1 MTSRT
6 DRLHRISPRS
16 KLSFSSLP
24 FAVAL
29 FLFAGCSKKEPEVLP
44 EVSVEVAAAK
54 KGDVSQIVAAEA
66 VVFPLQQAV
75 VTPKISSTIKSFA
88 VQRGARVRKGQ
99 LLAVLENADL
109 SAAATQSQGEYEQ
122 AEGAFVTSTASS
134 IPEQIQKAELDASS
148 SKAAADAQKQV
159 VESRK
164 ELFQQGALPRRE
176 LDAAEV
182 ALAQAQSQYQQAQK
196 VLDDLRR
203 SGKEQAVKSAGGQF
217 NAAKGKLLS
226 SQAALSYSYIKSP
239 INGVV
244 TDRPLYPGE
253 LATAN
258 QPLLTV
264 MDNSSLIAKAHISQ
278 AQAVGL
284 KKGAEAEIRIAGQDD
299 PIPGK
304 LSLVSPALDPGSTTI
319 EVWVQAAKPP
329 DSLRPGMTVEISI
342 TAATAQ
348 DAVLVPNNSIF
359 QTNDGRELRCGCR
372 LRQRRAPKKCSTW
385 HSRHQRNADHQRPK
399 RRRIGHHFRRIR
411 IARQNQNQNRS
422 SRERR
427 KTPIKLAT
435 SQTGIPPTH
444 RTESPPI
451 SPAKK
456 PPANQNLPARKRS
469 SAHAGAARFS
479 FASKTSSRQLAMVPE
494 NFPAGSVFNYQPGAR
509 RRLSGV

>member
-1 MTSRT
+1 MISRT
-6 DRLHRISPRS
+6 DRLRRISLRT

-29 FLFAGCSKKEPEVLP
+29 FLFAGCSKKEPEVVP
-44 EVSVEVAAAK
+44 EVSVQVIAAK
-54 KGDVSQIVAAEA
+54 KGDVSRIVAAEA

-88 VQRGARVRKGQ
+88 VQRGARVHKGQ

-109 SAAATQSQGEYEQ
+109 SAAATQSKGEYEQ

-148 SKAAADAQKQV
+148 FEAAADAQKKI

-217 NAAKGKLLS
+217 NAAKGKLLA
-226 SQAALSYSYIKSP
+226 SQAALSYSYINSP

-329 DSLRPGMTVEISI
+329 DSLRPGMTVQISI

-348 DAVLVPNNSIF
+348 EAVLVPNNSIF
-359 QTNDGRELRCGCR
+359 QTNDGVNYVVVTGSDNV
-372 LRQRRAPKKCSTW
+372 A
-385 HSRHQRNADHQRPK
+385 HQKNVQL
-399 RRRIGHHFRRIR
+399 GIR
-411 IARQNQNQNRS
+411 
-422 SRERR
+422 
-427 KTPIKLAT
+427 
-435 SQTGIPPTH
+435 GIDETQI
-444 RTESPPI
+444 T
-451 SPAKK
+451 
-456 PPANQNLPARKRS
+456 
-469 SAHAGAARFS
+469 
-479 FASKTSSRQLAMVPE
+479 
-494 NFPAGSVFNYQPGAR
+494 
-509 RRLSGV
+509 SGVNAGESVITSGGYGLPDKTKIKIEAPEKDQDADKAGDKSDRNTADSSDGKPADKSGQKNTGKPKSSGAEKE

>member
-6 DRLHRISPRS
+6 DRRRRIAPRT

-29 FLFAGCSKKEPEVLP
+29 FVFVGCSKKEPEVVP
-44 EVSVEVAAAK
+44 EVSVQVTAAK
-54 KGDVSQIVAAEA
+54 KGDVSRMVAAEA

-109 SAAATQSQGEYEQ
+109 SAAATQSKGEYEQ
-122 AEGAFVTSTASS
+122 AEGAYVTSTASS

-148 SKAAADAQKQV
+148 SQAAANAQKQI

-176 LDAAEV
+176 LEAAEV

-217 NAAKGKLLS
+217 DAAKGKLLA

-253 LATAN
+253 LANAN

-284 KKGAEAEIRIAGQDD
+284 KKGAQAEIRIAGQDD
-299 PIPGK
+299 PIPAK

-342 TAATAQ
+342 TAGTAE
-348 DAVLVPNNSIF
+348 DAVIVPNNSIF
-359 QTNDGRELRCGCR
+359 QTNDGTNYVVVAGSDNVAHQKNVQLGIRGVTETQVTSGVNAGESVITSGGYGLPDKTKIKIE
-372 LRQRRAPKKCSTW
+372 APEK
-385 HSRHQRNADHQRPK
+385 NEDADK
-399 RRRIGHHFRRIR
+399 SGGK
-411 IARQNQNQNRS
+411 AGDS
-422 SRERR
+422 SDR
-427 KTPIKLAT
+427 KTADPSDGK
-435 SQTGIPPTH
+435 
-444 RTESPPI
+444 
-451 SPAKK
+451 PADKSGKK
-456 PPANQNLPARKRS
+456 PAGQSKS
-469 SAHAGAARFS
+469 SGTE
-479 FASKTSSRQLAMVPE
+479 KE
-494 NFPAGSVFNYQPGAR
+494 
-509 RRLSGV
+509 

>member
-6 DRLHRISPRS
+6 DRLPRISPRT
-16 KLSFSSLP
+16 KLSFWSLP

-29 FLFAGCSKKEPEVLP
+29 FVFVGCSKKEPEVVP
-44 EVSVEVAAAK
+44 EVSVQVTPAK
-54 KGDVSQIVAAEA
+54 KGDVSRIVAAEA

-109 SAAATQSQGEYEQ
+109 SAAATQSKGEYEQ
-122 AEGAFVTSTASS
+122 AEGAYVTSTASS

-217 NAAKGKLLS
+217 NAAKGKLLA

-329 DSLRPGMTVEISI
+329 DSLRPGMTVQISI

-348 DAVLVPNNSIF
+348 DAVIVPNNSIF
-359 QTNDGRELRCGCR
+359 QTNDGANYVVVTGSDNVAHQKTVQLGIRGVTETQITSGVNAGESVITSGGYGLPDKTKIKIE
-372 LRQRRAPKKCSTW
+372 APEK
-385 HSRHQRNADHQRPK
+385 NEDADTAGDK
-399 RRRIGHHFRRIR
+399 
-411 IARQNQNQNRS
+411 S
-422 SRERR
+422 ER
-427 KTPIKLAT
+427 KTADSSDGKTADKSGKKT
-435 SQTGIPPTH
+435 TGKSKSSG
-444 RTESPPI
+444 TE
-451 SPAKK
+451 K
-456 PPANQNLPARKRS
+456 
-469 SAHAGAARFS
+469 
-479 FASKTSSRQLAMVPE
+479 E
-494 NFPAGSVFNYQPGAR
+494 
-509 RRLSGV
+509 

>member
-6 DRLHRISPRS
+6 DRLRRISPRT

-29 FLFAGCSKKEPEVLP
+29 FVFVGCSKKEPEVVP
-44 EVSVEVAAAK
+44 EVSVQVTPAK
-54 KGDVSQIVAAEA
+54 KGDVSRIVAAEA

-109 SAAATQSQGEYEQ
+109 SAAATQSKGEYEQ
-122 AEGAFVTSTASS
+122 AEGAYVTSTASS

-148 SKAAADAQKQV
+148 SKAAADAQKQI

-217 NAAKGKLLS
+217 NAAKGKLLA

-329 DSLRPGMTVEISI
+329 DSLRPGMTVQISI

-348 DAVLVPNNSIF
+348 DAVIVPNNSIF
-359 QTNDGRELRCGCR
+359 QTNDGANYVVVTGSDNVAHQKNVQLGIRGVTETQITSGVNAGEAVITSGGYGLPDKTKIKIE
-372 LRQRRAPKKCSTW
+372 APEK
-385 HSRHQRNADHQRPK
+385 NEDADKAGDKSDQ
-399 RRRIGHHFRRIR
+399 
-411 IARQNQNQNRS
+411 
-422 SRERR
+422 
-427 KTPIKLAT
+427 KTAGPSGEKPAT
-435 SQTGIPPTH
+435 KSGDN
-444 RTESPPI
+444 SG
-451 SPAKK
+451 KK
-456 PPANQNLPARKRS
+456 PAGKSKS
-469 SAHAGAARFS
+469 SGTE
-479 FASKTSSRQLAMVPE
+479 KE
-494 NFPAGSVFNYQPGAR
+494 
-509 RRLSGV
+509 

>member
-6 DRLHRISPRS
+6 DRLRRISPRT

-29 FLFAGCSKKEPEVLP
+29 FLFAGCSTKEPEVVP
-44 EVSVEVAAAK
+44 EVSVQVTAAK
-54 KGDVSQIVAAEA
+54 KGDVSRIVAAEA

-109 SAAATQSQGEYEQ
+109 SAAATQSQGEYQQ
-122 AEGAFVTSTASS
+122 AEGAYVTSTASS

-217 NAAKGKLLS
+217 NAAKGKLLA

-239 INGVV
+239 INVVV

-278 AQAVGL
+278 AQAVDL

-329 DSLRPGMTVEISI
+329 DSLRPGMTVQISI

-348 DAVLVPNNSIF
+348 DAVIVPNNSIF
-359 QTNDGRELRCGCR
+359 QTNDGANYVVVAGSDNV
-372 LRQRRAPKKCSTW
+372 A
-385 HSRHQRNADHQRPK
+385 HQKNVQLGIRGITETQIASGVNAGESVITSGGYGLPDKTKIKIETPEK
-399 RRRIGHHFRRIR
+399 NEDADKAGDK
-411 IARQNQNQNRS
+411 S
-422 SRERR
+422 DR
-427 KTPIKLAT
+427 KTADSSDGKPSDKSGKKT
-435 SQTGIPPTH
+435 TGKSKSSG
-444 RTESPPI
+444 TE
-451 SPAKK
+451 K
-456 PPANQNLPARKRS
+456 
-469 SAHAGAARFS
+469 
-479 FASKTSSRQLAMVPE
+479 E
-494 NFPAGSVFNYQPGAR
+494 
-509 RRLSGV
+509 

>member
-6 DRLHRISPRS
+6 DRLRRISPRT
-16 KLSFSSLP
+16 KLSFRSLP

-29 FLFAGCSKKEPEVLP
+29 FVFVGCSKKEPEVVP
-44 EVSVEVAAAK
+44 EVSVQVTAAK
-54 KGDVSQIVAAEA
+54 KGEVSRMVAAEA

-109 SAAATQSQGEYEQ
+109 SAAATQSKGEYQQ
-122 AEGAFVTSTASS
+122 AEGAYITSTASS

-148 SKAAADAQKQV
+148 SKAAADAQKKI

-217 NAAKGKLLS
+217 NAAKGKLLA

-284 KKGAEAEIRIAGQDD
+284 KKGAQAEIRIAGQDD
-299 PIPGK
+299 PIAGK

-342 TAATAQ
+342 TAATAE
-348 DAVLVPNNSIF
+348 DAVIVPNNSIF
-359 QTNDGRELRCGCR
+359 QTNDGANYVVVTGSDNVAHQKTVQLGIRGVTETQITSGVNAGESVITSGGYGLPDKTKIKIE
-372 LRQRRAPKKCSTW
+372 APEK
-385 HSRHQRNADHQRPK
+385 NEDADTAGDK
-399 RRRIGHHFRRIR
+399 
-411 IARQNQNQNRS
+411 S
-422 SRERR
+422 DR
-427 KTPIKLAT
+427 KTGDSSDGKIADKSGKKT
-435 SQTGIPPTH
+435 TGKAKSSG
-444 RTESPPI
+444 TE
-451 SPAKK
+451 K
-456 PPANQNLPARKRS
+456 
-469 SAHAGAARFS
+469 
-479 FASKTSSRQLAMVPE
+479 E
-494 NFPAGSVFNYQPGAR
+494 
-509 RRLSGV
+509 

>member
-1 MTSRT
+1 
-6 DRLHRISPRS
+6 
-16 KLSFSSLP
+16 
-24 FAVAL
+24 
-29 FLFAGCSKKEPEVLP
+29 
-44 EVSVEVAAAK
+44 
-54 KGDVSQIVAAEA
+54 
-66 VVFPLQQAV
+66 
-75 VTPKISSTIKSFA
+75 

-109 SAAATQSQGEYEQ
+109 SAAATQSKGEYQQ
-122 AEGAFVTSTASS
+122 AEGAYVTSTASS

-148 SKAAADAQKQV
+148 FKAAADAQKQI

-217 NAAKGKLLS
+217 NAAKGKLLA

-278 AQAVGL
+278 AQAAGL
-284 KKGAEAEIRIAGQDD
+284 KKGAEAEIRIVGQDD
-299 PIPGK
+299 PIAGK

-329 DSLRPGMTVEISI
+329 DSLRPGMTVQISI
-342 TAATAQ
+342 TAATAE
-348 DAVLVPNNSIF
+348 DAVIVPNNSIF
-359 QTNDGRELRCGCR
+359 QTNDGANYVVVAGSDNVAHQKNVQLGIRGVSETQITSGVNAGESVITSGGYGLPDKTKIKIE
-372 LRQRRAPKKCSTW
+372 APEK
-385 HSRHQRNADHQRPK
+385 NADADTAGDK
-399 RRRIGHHFRRIR
+399 
-411 IARQNQNQNRS
+411 S
-422 SRERR
+422 ER
-427 KTPIKLAT
+427 KTADSSEGKTADKSGKKT
-435 SQTGIPPTH
+435 TGKSKSSG
-444 RTESPPI
+444 TE
-451 SPAKK
+451 K
-456 PPANQNLPARKRS
+456 
-469 SAHAGAARFS
+469 
-479 FASKTSSRQLAMVPE
+479 E
-494 NFPAGSVFNYQPGAR
+494 
-509 RRLSGV
+509 

>member
-1 MTSRT
+1 MTSRI
-6 DRLHRISPRS
+6 DRLRRISPRT

-29 FLFAGCSKKEPEVLP
+29 FVFVGCSKKEPEVVP
-44 EVSVEVAAAK
+44 EVSVQVTAAK
-54 KGDVSQIVAAEA
+54 KGDVSRIVAAEA

-109 SAAATQSQGEYEQ
+109 SAAATQSKGEYEQ
-122 AEGAFVTSTASS
+122 AEGAYVTSTASS

-217 NAAKGKLLS
+217 SAAKGKLLAS
-226 SQAALSYSYIKSP
+226 EAALSYSYIKSP

-329 DSLRPGMTVEISI
+329 DWLRPGMTVQISI

-348 DAVLVPNNSIF
+348 DAVIVPNNSIF
-359 QTNDGRELRCGCR
+359 QTNDGANYVVVSGSDNVAHQKNVQLGIRGIAETQITSGVNAGESVITSGGYGLPDKTKIKIE
-372 LRQRRAPKKCSTW
+372 APEK
-385 HSRHQRNADHQRPK
+385 NEDADK
-399 RRRIGHHFRRIR
+399 AGDK
-411 IARQNQNQNRS
+411 S
-422 SRERR
+422 DR
-427 KTPIKLAT
+427 KTADSSDGKPADKSGKKT
-435 SQTGIPPTH
+435 TGKSKSSG
-444 RTESPPI
+444 TE
-451 SPAKK
+451 K
-456 PPANQNLPARKRS
+456 
-469 SAHAGAARFS
+469 
-479 FASKTSSRQLAMVPE
+479 E
-494 NFPAGSVFNYQPGAR
+494 
-509 RRLSGV
+509 

>member
-6 DRLHRISPRS
+6 DRLRGISLRT
-16 KLSFSSLP
+16 KFYFLSLP
-24 FAVAL
+24 FVVAL
-29 FLFAGCSKKEPEVLP
+29 FVFVGCSKKEPEVVP
-44 EVSVEVAAAK
+44 EVSVQVTPAK
-54 KGDVSQIVAAEA
+54 KGDVSRIVAAEA
-66 VVFPLQQAV
+66 VIFPLQQAV

-109 SAAATQSQGEYEQ
+109 SAAATQSKGEYQQ
-122 AEGAFVTSTASS
+122 AEGAYVTSTASS
-134 IPEQIQKAELDASS
+134 IPEQIQKAELDALS
-148 SKAAADAQKQV
+148 SKAAADAQKQI

-217 NAAKGKLLS
+217 NAAKGKLLA

-284 KKGAEAEIRIAGQDD
+284 KKGVEAEIRIAGQDD

-348 DAVLVPNNSIF
+348 DAVIVPNNSIF
-359 QTNDGRELRCGCR
+359 QTNDGANYVVVAGSDNVAHQKNVQLGIRGISETQITSGVNAGESVITSGGYGLPDKTKIKIE
-372 LRQRRAPKKCSTW
+372 APEK
-385 HSRHQRNADHQRPK
+385 NEDADTAGDKPD
-399 RRRIGHHFRRIR
+399 
-411 IARQNQNQNRS
+411 
-422 SRERR
+422 R
-427 KTPIKLAT
+427 KTADSSDAK
-435 SQTGIPPTH
+435 
-444 RTESPPI
+444 
-451 SPAKK
+451 PADKSGKK
-456 PPANQNLPARKRS
+456 PTGKSNS
-469 SAHAGAARFS
+469 SGME
-479 FASKTSSRQLAMVPE
+479 KE
-494 NFPAGSVFNYQPGAR
+494 
-509 RRLSGV
+509 